1 MLLGFNICTVV
12 SFVFPEKLRQRF
24 FRMRMGSRGR
34 VLRYVLALGLLGL
47 LAAAVGIVFLYRMFT
62 SDLPNIATLKDYR
75 PRLVTEVLSEDGN
88 VIGEFF
94 IEKRELVPM
103 ERVPKVLQN
112 AIIAAEDA
120 NFYSHEGLDFYGIVR
135 ALIKN
140 VRAGGIVQG
149 GSTITQQVVKSLLL
163 TPERS
168 LKRKIREA
176 ILAYRL
182 ERSLGKDEILY
193 LYLNQIY
200 FGHGA
205 YGVQVA
211 SKNYFGHDVSEVD
224 LAEAALLAGLPRAP
238 SRYSPARKGNTDL
251 ARERQRYVLHRMLEE
266 GMVSQEEVDRAL
278 ARPIVV
284 VEDAEQAVKRAPSAG
299 PISQEEIL
307 GLAEPIFILPI
318 RNVGTEIAPYFID
331 TIREYLLGQY
341 GKEKTFC
348 GGLRVYTTL
357 REGEQQ
363 AAREAVEYGVD
374 AYLKRHPKEA
384 EDVDNPLDGALLS
397 MDLPDGY
404 VRAMVGGVDYG
415 RSQFNCAVHARRQ
428 PGSAIKP
435 IIYGAALDKGYTP
448 ATIVVDSPLVFDDP
462 VLEEKWKPKNYS
474 RYFVGPTTL
483 RDALTHSRNVVTIK
497 ILRDIGVSYTIRYAR
512 RLGLTSSLSPD
523 LSLAL
528 GSSEVTLQELLTAY
542 SIFALEG
549 KRPEPISIHRIC
561 DANGEVLEEYTPTA
575 EQIIRPQ
582 TAYLMTSL
590 LQSVVNEGTGRAVR
604 SLGVPC
610 AGKTGTTNDFRDAWF
625 IGYTPDKIAGV
636 WIGHD
641 QPKNL
646 GERES
651 GGRVAAPVWLRYMKS
666 TLPKGSIKSFS
677 MPPGIVFSR
686 IDTKTGLLATSGSK
700 KTRLECFIEGT
711 EPKDFSPEEGD
722 QDEADFF
729 KDEFVPVAPSPPAPD
744 LDREIE

>member
-1 MLLGFNICTVV
+1 M
-12 SFVFPEKLRQRF
+12 K
-24 FRMRMGSRGR
+24 SRR
-34 VLRYVLALGLLGL
+34 RCLRYIAALGLLGL
-47 LAAAVGIVFLYRMFT
+47 LAAAIGIGVLYRMFT
-62 SDLPNIATLKDYR
+62 ADLPNIVTLKDYR
-75 PRLVTEVLSEDGN
+75 PRIVSEVLSEDGN

-103 ERVPKVLQN
+103 ERVPKVLRE

-120 NFYSHEGLDFYGIVR
+120 NFYRHEGLDFFGIIR

-140 VRAGGIVQG
+140 IRAGEIVQG

-168 LKRKIREA
+168 LRRKIREA

-182 ERSLGKDEILY
+182 ERSLEKDEILY

-211 SKNYFGHDVSEVD
+211 SKNYFGHDVSEID

-238 SRYSPARKGNTDL
+238 SRYSPARKGNTEL
-251 ARERQRYVLHRMLEE
+251 ARERQKYVLHQMLE
-266 GMVSQEEVDRAL
+266 GGLASQDEIDHAL
-278 ARPIVV
+278 ARPILV
-284 VEDAEQAVKRAPSAG
+284 VENAEQAADREEQAG
-299 PISQEEIL
+299 PISKEEIL
-307 GLAEPIFILPI
+307 GQPEPILILPI
-318 RNVGTEIAPYFID
+318 RRVNAEIAPYFID
-331 TIREYLLGQY
+331 TIREYLLEKY
-341 GKEKTFC
+341 GKERTFC

-357 REGEQQ
+357 REDDQR
-363 AAREAVEYGVD
+363 AAQEAVRYGVD
-374 AYLKRHPKEA
+374 AYLERHPAEA
-384 EDVDNPLDGALLS
+384 ENLDNPLDGALLS
-397 MDLPDGY
+397 MDLPEGY
-404 VRAMVGGVDYG
+404 IRAMVGGVDYR
-415 RSQFNCAVHARRQ
+415 RSQFNCAVRARRQ
-428 PGSAIKP
+428 PGSAVKP
-435 IIYGAALDKGYTP
+435 LIYGAALDKGYTP
-448 ATIVVDSPLVFDDP
+448 ATIIVDSPLVFNDP

-497 ILRDIGVSYTIRYAR
+497 ILRDIGVSYAIRYAKK
-512 RLGLTSSLSPD
+512 LGVTSALSPD

-528 GSSEVTLQELLTAY
+528 GSSEVTLQELMGAY
-542 SIFALEG
+542 ATFAVEG
-549 KRPEPISIHRIC
+549 KRPTPISIHKIC
-561 DANGEVLEEYTPTA
+561 ETNGRVLEEHHPKT
-575 EQIIRPQ
+575 EQVISPQ

-590 LQSVVNEGTGRAVR
+590 LQSVVKEGTGRAVR
-604 SLGVPC
+604 PLGVPC

-625 IGYTPDKIAGV
+625 IGYVPDGIAGV

-651 GGRVAAPVWLRYMKS
+651 GGRVAAPVWLHYMKNTMKS
-666 TLPKGSIKSFS
+666 GSKKNFA

-686 IDTKTGLLATSGSK
+686 IDTKTGLLATPSSK
-700 KTRLECFIEGT
+700 KTRLECFLEGT
-711 EPKDFSPEEGD
+711 EPRDFSADEGD

-729 KDEFVPVAPSPPAPD
+729 KEEFDPVDSVDPVAPAAAAAE
-744 LDREIE
+744 LDRETE

>member
-1 MLLGFNICTVV
+1 MT
-12 SFVFPEKLRQRF
+12 
-24 FRMRMGSRGR
+24 SRRR
-34 VLRYVLALGLLGL
+34 VLRYIVVLGLLGL
-47 LAAAVGIVFLYRMFT
+47 LAAAIGVGVLYRMFT
-62 SDLPNIATLKDYR
+62 ADLPNIVTLKDYR
-75 PRLVTEVLSEDGN
+75 PRIVSEVLSEDGN

-103 ERVPKVLQN
+103 ERVPKVLRD
-112 AIIAAEDA
+112 AMIASEDA
-120 NFYSHEGLDFYGIVR
+120 NFYRHEGLDFFGIIR
-135 ALIKN
+135 AFIKN
-140 VRAGGIVQG
+140 IRAGEIVQG

-182 ERSLGKDEILY
+182 ERSLEKDEILY

-251 ARERQRYVLHRMLEE
+251 ARERQNYVLHQMREE
-266 GMVSQEEVDRAL
+266 GMVSQDEIDRAL
-278 ARPIVV
+278 ARPLVV
-284 VEDAEQAVKRAPSAG
+284 VEDADKVADREEQAG
-299 PISQEEIL
+299 PISKEEIL
-307 GLAEPIFILPI
+307 GQPEPILILPI
-318 RNVGTEIAPYFID
+318 RRINAEIAPYFID
-331 TIREYLLGQY
+331 TIREYLLEKY

-357 REGEQQ
+357 QEDDQR
-363 AAREAVEYGVD
+363 AAQEAVRYGVD
-374 AYLKRHPKEA
+374 TYLERHPEEA
-384 EDVDNPLDGALLS
+384 EDLDNPLDGALLS
-397 MDLPDGY
+397 MDLPEGY
-404 VRAMVGGVDYG
+404 IRAMVGGVDYR

-428 PGSAIKP
+428 PGSAVKP
-435 IIYGAALDKGYTP
+435 LIYGAALDKGYTP
-448 ATIVVDSPLVFDDP
+448 ATIIVDSPLVFNDP

-497 ILRDIGVSYTIRYAR
+497 ILRDIGVSYAIRYAKQ
-512 RLGLTSSLSPD
+512 LGVTSALSPD

-528 GSSEVTLQELLTAY
+528 GSSEVTLQELLGAY
-542 SIFALEG
+542 SIFAVEG
-549 KRPEPISIHRIC
+549 KRPVPISIHKVCEPDGR
-561 DANGEVLEEYTPTA
+561 VLEEHHPRA
-575 EQIIRPQ
+575 EQVISPQ

-590 LQSVVNEGTGRAVR
+590 LQSVVKEGTGRAVR
-604 SLGVPC
+604 PLGVPC

-625 IGYTPDKIAGV
+625 IGYVPDRIAGV

-651 GGRVAAPVWLRYMKS
+651 GGRVAAPVWLHYMKN
-666 TLPKGSIKSFS
+666 TLKTGPRKSFA

-686 IDTKTGLLATSGSK
+686 IDTKTGLLATPRSK
-700 KTRLECFIEGT
+700 KTRLECFLEGT
-711 EPKDFSPEEGD
+711 EPRDFSAEEGD

-729 KDEFVPVAPSPPAPD
+729 KEEFDPLAPAAE
-744 LDREIE
+744 LDGETG